1 MSLESFKRTSLTWN
15 RANDTL
21 NKTPI
26 EIVAG
31 DTNARTLELY
41 ITNDGYA
48 DALTGYDVRLYWSY
62 ADTSSAGT
70 ATFIADKLN
79 QGIYTLTFPT
89 EMTVPGT
96 IIANISLE
104 NKDEKS
110 VIVSKQITFNV
121 LTSQLNETA
130 VEVTNRID
138 EFKQLLLTI
147 YPNSVA
153 TELSAQKAQI
163 DANASNIL
171 LKANDSDL
179 TNLKNQIDQIS
190 SELTS
195 FGITPKQ
202 ITTIQSLLA
211 AIEND
216 ATDADV
222 TAVISSLNSIKSQVD
237 AMANGSYTAK
247 ANKTDL
253 DSLTQTVNNQGA
265 SIATKR
271 DINTVDTIAQ
281 GGTNASTRPAAF
293 NNLSFIGTNP
303 ITSPSDDTPA
313 NWNAFG
319 SGYAFYAKNNALNN
333 QPNQYGHL
341 IQYNFS
347 GWTEFL
353 QIFSVAPTGQM
364 FYRRANGDGWGGDP
378 KNNGTWTR
386 LSDSQN
392 PIPVLL
398 ADASSTGMSYTI
410 TNSMVSNRLPN
421 GYTFKFI
428 PNVNSSTPNATLAIN
443 GGTAYPFYKIDTYEG
458 TTQIAS
464 TSNSS
469 TSFLQGGLP
478 YTLTYWNNR
487 WIILEQ
493 PLLNVQAAV
502 GTLPIANGGT
512 GTSDGFINTIAY
524 ANSADGTDGFTTT
537 YPNLNLLTGTSNQV
551 VQANDW
557 NMKVADIKYDK
568 SLGGTLCASVVINNA
583 DHASVLVKGNTCTI
597 LKALDKN
604 GNVLASANGNAVSY
618 NANGLS
624 QCSISIN
631 DNTANVQV
639 YIWTNNMQQN
649 AFYSRLKL
657 EKGSVATPWMPS
669 SSEVTTADYPK
680 YVGFSNVIKPNK
692 TSSDYKWLPMGMA
705 SIDSATGLL
714 KPAIIGVDYAQPH
727 PVGSVISNTSSELSG
742 YTVGSWSLIG
752 STTIYPNFNLLKN
765 TRNLSSTS
773 TTTSWGT
780 LFNSSQVYD
789 SGIKSLSGV
798 SALTFSFDVY
808 IPLNATVGD
817 VIPIQLKGQNSKATN
832 VGVDDFNTIIG
843 WVPYVIKQ
851 SDLGKTIRASSQ
863 IQKGPNYQSFDTAL
877 ADTSSITIRQSTNIS
892 GLVYSNIKLE
902 LGSTATPY
910 MLSQQEVATTGY
922 PTDVGS
928 TTVYYWKRTG

>member
-26 EIVAG
+26 EIIAG
-31 DTNARTLELY
+31 DANARTLELR

-62 ADTSSAGT
+62 ADASSEGI

-96 IIANISLE
+96 ILANISLE

-110 VIVSKQITFNV
+110 VIVSKQISFNV

-222 TAVISSLNSIKSQVD
+222 AAVITSLNTIKSQVD

-271 DINTVDTIAQ
+271 DINAVDTIAQ
-281 GGTNASTRPAAF
+281 GGTNANTRPVAF
-293 NNLSFIGTNP
+293 NNLSFMGTNP
-303 ITSPSDDTPA
+303 ITSPENDTPE
-313 NWNAFG
+313 NWHALG
-319 SGYAFYAKNNALNN
+319 SGYAWYSQNNALNN
-333 QPNQYGHL
+333 QPGQYGHL
-341 IQYNFS
+341 IQYNLS
-347 GWTEFL
+347 DWTDFL
-353 QIFSVAPTGQM
+353 QIFSVAPNGQM
-364 FYRRANGDGWGGDP
+364 FYRRANSDGWGGDP

-386 LSDSQN
+386 LSDSRN
-392 PIPVLL
+392 PLPVFV
-398 ADASSTGMSYTI
+398 ADPTSTGSAYTI
-410 TNSMVSNRLPN
+410 TNSTLPTSLPW
-421 GYTFKFI
+421 GYTFKF
-428 PNVNSSTPNATLAIN
+428 TPNTNSTTQTATLAVN
-443 GGTAYPFYKIDTYEG
+443 GGTAYPFAKIDTYSG

-469 TSFLQGGLP
+469 TSFLQGLP
-478 YTLTYWNNR
+478 YTLTYWNNI

-502 GTLPIANGGT
+502 GTLPITNGGT
-512 GTSDGFINTIAY
+512 GTSNGVINTIAY
-524 ANSADGTDGFTTT
+524 ANSADGTDGFTTV
-537 YPNLNLLTGTSNQV
+537 YPNLNLLKNTKSQSYTSTGTESNNLSNIYQLDGV
-551 VQANDW
+551 
-557 NMKVADIKYDK
+557 VADILNKPLIITYNYAITN
-568 SLGGTLCASVVINNA
+568 SSGIWTGTIRPTYGLGGINHIVSNTNLSGTHKETITLTAISTNSYGIIISGLPAGTKVTFTN
-583 DHASVLVKGNTCTI
+583 
-597 LKALDKN
+597 LKVEF
-604 GNVLASANGNAVSY
+604 G
-618 NANGLS
+618 
-624 QCSISIN
+624 SI
-631 DNTANVQV
+631 D
-639 YIWTNNMQQN
+639 
-649 AFYSRLKL
+649 
-657 EKGSVATPWMPS
+657 TPWMS
-669 SSEVTTADYPK
+669 SASEVTINDYPK

-692 TSSDYKWLPMGMA
+692 TSSDYKWLPMGMV
-705 SIDSATGLL
+705 SIDSNTGLL
-714 KPAIIGVDYAQPH
+714 KPAVIGIDYAQAH
-727 PVGSVISNTSSELSG
+727 PVGSVISNTSSSSSG
-742 YTVGSWSLIG
+742 YAVGTWSSIG
-752 STTIYPNFNLLKN
+752 STT
-765 TRNLSSTS
+765 
-773 TTTSWGT
+773 
-780 LFNSSQVYD
+780 
-789 SGIKSLSGV
+789 
-798 SALTFSFDVY
+798 
-808 IPLNATVGD
+808 
-817 VIPIQLKGQNSKATN
+817 
-832 VGVDDFNTIIG
+832 
-843 WVPYVIKQ
+843 
-851 SDLGKTIRASSQ
+851 
-863 IQKGPNYQSFDTAL
+863 
-877 ADTSSITIRQSTNIS
+877 
-892 GLVYSNIKLE
+892 
-902 LGSTATPY
+902 
-910 MLSQQEVATTGY
+910 
-922 PTDVGS
+922 VGS

>member
-31 DTNARTLELY
+31 DANARTLELR

-62 ADTSSAGT
+62 ADASSAGT

-96 IIANISLE
+96 ILANISLE

-202 ITTIQSLLA
+202 INTIQSLLA

-222 TAVISSLNSIKSQVD
+222 AAVISSLNTIKSKVD
-237 AMANGSYTAK
+237 SMANGSYTAK

-271 DINTVDTIAQ
+271 DINAVDTIAQ

-293 NNLSFIGTNP
+293 NNLAFMGTNP

-313 NWNAFG
+313 NWIALG
-319 SGYAFYAKNNALNN
+319 SGYAWYTQNNALNN
-333 QPNQYGHL
+333 QPGQWGHL
-341 IQYNFS
+341 IQYNS
-347 GWTEFL
+347 PALKEIL
-353 QIFSVAPTGQM
+353 QIFSVAPSDGIY
-364 FYRRANGDGWGGDP
+364 YRRSNTSGWRGRTDDS
-378 KNNGTWTR
+378 GTWTKI
-386 LSDSQN
+386 SDSYN
-392 PIPVLL
+392 PLPAFV
-398 ADASSTGMSYTI
+398 ADPTSTSSAYTI
-410 TNSMVSNRLPN
+410 TNSIVPNRCPN

-428 PNVNSSTPNATLAIN
+428 PNVTSSTTSATLSIN
-443 GGTAYPFYKIDTYEG
+443 GGAPSTFYRLDSYSG
-458 TTQIAS
+458 VLVS
-464 TSNSS
+464 MTSNNAWSNFLGANNVFTVTNVNGKWLLTDLPLANTAAISGTLSIPNGGLGNTIGMSQSVNGLSATINSFAIGGTIVGNQTLANNYCKLFGNSSSTTPNRPSDNIYHCIMSSNGTNSISIIAVDEGMGNVYTIALGGIFSGNTFTIVSS
-469 TSFLQGGLP
+469 TSW
-478 YTLTYWNNR
+478 YK
-487 WIILEQ
+487 
-493 PLLNVQAAV
+493 LL
-502 GTLPIANGGT
+502 
-512 GTSDGFINTIAY
+512 
-524 ANSADGTDGFTTT
+524 
-537 YPNLNLLTGTSNQV
+537 
-551 VQANDW
+551 
-557 NMKVADIKYDK
+557 
-568 SLGGTLCASVVINNA
+568 
-583 DHASVLVKGNTCTI
+583 
-597 LKALDKN
+597 
-604 GNVLASANGNAVSY
+604 
-618 NANGLS
+618 
-624 QCSISIN
+624 
-631 DNTANVQV
+631 
-639 YIWTNNMQQN
+639 
-649 AFYSRLKL
+649 
-657 EKGSVATPWMPS
+657 S
-669 SSEVTTADYPK
+669 SS
-680 YVGFSNVIKPNK
+680 
-692 TSSDYKWLPMGMA
+692 
-705 SIDSATGLL
+705 GLG
-714 KPAIIGVDYAQPH
+714 IDYAQAN
-727 PVGSVISNTSSELSG
+727 PVGSVISNTSSSSSG
-742 YTVGSWSLIG
+742 YAVGTWSSIG
-752 STTIYPNFNLLKN
+752 STT
-765 TRNLSSTS
+765 
-773 TTTSWGT
+773 
-780 LFNSSQVYD
+780 
-789 SGIKSLSGV
+789 
-798 SALTFSFDVY
+798 
-808 IPLNATVGD
+808 
-817 VIPIQLKGQNSKATN
+817 
-832 VGVDDFNTIIG
+832 
-843 WVPYVIKQ
+843 
-851 SDLGKTIRASSQ
+851 
-863 IQKGPNYQSFDTAL
+863 
-877 ADTSSITIRQSTNIS
+877 
-892 GLVYSNIKLE
+892 
-902 LGSTATPY
+902 
-910 MLSQQEVATTGY
+910 
-922 PTDVGS
+922 VGS